1 MELAL
6 QLLILIIPSLI
17 ILAVTYFMNKN
28 YVDVLK
34 EFFNEEIKRRKEETK
49 ALSHNITAPLR
60 IQAYERL
67 ILFLERI
74 SPSNLVMRLHQSGM
88 TAHMLHAEILKT
100 IRAEY
105 EHNMSQQ
112 VYLSIGAWEI
122 IKTAK
127 EETAKLVNLTGNK
140 LAESATGLDFGE
152 SLIQITSQIKKL
164 PTEVAIEYLKKE
176 FADNF

>member
-1 MELAL
+1 MDLPL
-6 QLLILIIPSLI
+6 QILILIVPSLI
-17 ILAVTYFMNKN
+17 ILMVTYLMNKN
-28 YVDVLK
+28 YTDSLK
-34 EFFNEEIKRRKEETK
+34 EYFREEIKRRKEETK
-49 ALSHNITAPLR
+49 AYNHSVTAPLR
-60 IQAYERL
+60 VQAYERL

-88 TAHMLHAEILKT
+88 TSHMLHAEILKT
-100 IRAEY
+100 MRAEF

-127 EETAKLVNLTGNK
+127 EETAKLVNLTANK
-140 LAESATGLDFGE
+140 MGETATGLDFGE
-152 SLIQITSQIKKL
+152 ALIQISSQIKKL

-176 FADNF
+176 FAENF